1 MIVRGE
7 FREDLYYRLN
17 GITIELPPLAQRTDK
32 ERLIREIL
40 AAESSDGRPA
50 AIEMEAFQQ
59 LLHYGWPG
67 NVRELRNVIRTALAI
82 CDGGVI
88 RIEDLPSELR
98 RFTDEPDVIEH
109 RNGSDVLE
117 THTLPLDDERAKIE
131 QCIRECVGNMS
142 RVAEQL
148 GMSRNTLYRHCKRL
162 GIPLRHARSE
172 LS

>member
-1 MIVRGE
+1 MIARGE

-59 LLHYGWPG
+59 LLNYSWPG

-98 RFTDEPDVIEH
+98 RCSAQQDHNEPT
-109 RNGSDVLE
+109 NGSDILE
-117 THTLPLDDERAKIE
+117 THASPIDDERAKIE

-148 GMSRNTLYRHCKRL
+148 GMCPNTLYRNCKRL
-162 GIPLRHARSE
+162 GIPLRHPRSD